1 MSGGIQRAVG
11 PGNDE
16 FWNEVPGHSAVS
28 ESRVSFGQLTR
39 LMPRLRARAK
49 AVPLYAPYRGPE
61 ETSHITPLIAAE
73 NVLWLLGPP
82 EIVSVRFR
90 WRVASGRS
98 GKGSMA
104 SITGDR
110 KHLAGWPQ

>member
-49 AVPLYAPYRGPE
+49 AVPLYAHYRRPE

-73 NVLWLLGPP
+73 NVLCLLGPP

-90 WRVASGRS
+90 WARCQWPLWKVSKASV
-98 GKGSMA
+98 
-104 SITGDR
+104 TGDR
-110 KHLAGWPQ
+110 KDLAGWPQ